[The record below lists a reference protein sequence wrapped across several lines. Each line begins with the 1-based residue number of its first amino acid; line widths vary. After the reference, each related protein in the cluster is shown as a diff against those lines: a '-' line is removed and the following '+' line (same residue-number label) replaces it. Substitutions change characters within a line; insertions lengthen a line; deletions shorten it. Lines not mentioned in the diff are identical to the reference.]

1 MSKLRKRITANFTIV
16 SNIVI
21 NDQRLT
27 YKEVGLYLMMVSLP
41 DNWEFSIRSLAK
53 MHVDSKTSV
62 SSGLTKLLEIGYLT
76 RSLQQSRKDDG
87 SFGCYD
93 YTIYQDPYDNPDFI
107 PYEKNKGNDGIDGGY
122 EEGTAKSPKKFEKTT
137 VSRNQD
143 TVKNSGVTVSFYPCT
158 GKPLTENQ
166 SQIST
171 ISKRTIYKKIED
183 EEIQGTAEKVDI
195 NKIKKALCNVFLC
208 KRLSVFR
215 NTEYKKA
222 YDECLATLLS
232 VFENIKDSQ
241 LCNRI
246 NNSSAKRIEELY
258 CEVYNYVFNPINT
271 VVVRDKV
278 AYVTVMVEKF
288 FPKCFDRN
296 AYDEIITM

>member
-1 MSKLRKRITANFTIV
+1 
-16 SNIVI
+16 
-21 NDQRLT
+21 
-27 YKEVGLYLMMVSLP
+27 MMVSLP

-62 SSGLTKLLEIGYLT
+62 SSGLNKLLEIGYLT

-93 YTIYQDPYDNPDFI
+93 YTVYQDPYDNPDFI
-107 PYEKNKGNDGIDGGY
+107 PYEKNKGNDEIDGGGK
-122 EEGTAKSPKKFEKTT
+122 EEIAKLPKKFEETTVSQNRDTGKIEENSVSQNRDTVKNGENT

-143 TVKNSGVTVSFYPCT
+143 TVGNSGVTVSFYPRT
-158 GKPLTENQ
+158 DKPLTENQ

-183 EEIQGTAEKVDI
+183 EEIQGAAEKVDI

-232 VFENIKDSQ
+232 VLESIRDGQ

-246 NNSSAKRIEELY
+246 NNSSSKRIEELY
-258 CEVYNYVFNPINT
+258 CEVYNYVFNPSNT
-271 VVVRDKV
+271 TVIRDKV
-278 AYVTVMVEKF
+278 AYVTVMIEKF
-288 FPKCFDRN
+288 FPECFDRN
-296 AYDEIITM
+296 VYEEIIGL